1 MTFRMLNKAG
11 SDILEKAGVLD
22 AGIDAYYLL
31 EWVCKIDRN
40 YYLLH
45 ADEEVG
51 PEKENEYMHYLKKRS
66 ERIPLQYITGEQ
78 EFMGYTFHV
87 NPNVLV
93 PRQDTEILVD
103 EARKR
108 LTGKEKVLDVCTG
121 SGCIIIS
128 LKKLVPE
135 IDASASDVSKQA
147 LAVAKE
153 NARNLD
159 VAVNFMRSDMF
170 SQITGKYDMIV
181 SNPPYIRTE
190 EIGHLM
196 PEVRDYE
203 PVMALDGMEDGL
215 HFYRQ
220 LASDGRK
227 FLNSGGV
234 LVMEIGCD
242 QAGDVSLLLENE
254 GFTDIRVVKDLA
266 GLDRVVIG
274 VNGNV

>member
-1 MTFRMLNKAG
+1 MTFRTLNKVG

-78 EFMGYTFHV
+78 EFMGFTFHV

-135 IDASASDVSKQA
+135 IDANASDVSKQA

-215 HFYRQ
+215 FFYRQ
-220 LASDGRK
+220 LASDSKR
-227 FLNSGGV
+227 FLNQGGT
-234 LVMEIGCD
+234 LIMEIGCD
-242 QAGDVSLLLENE
+242 QADDVSLLLENE
-254 GFTDIRVVKDLA
+254 GFNDIKVVKDLA
-266 GLDRVVIG
+266 GLNRVVIG
-274 VNGNV
+274 VIGNV